1 MLESKYLKATVENV
15 QKLMEIPMLK
25 DFEPWNLRD
34 LLTQSKIRK
43 YEDGEQ
49 IIKEG
54 GKDKW
59 FYFLLKGHVRI
70 VKAGEELAIL
80 KRTGDIFGEM
90 SLISTSVRSTSAFSV
105 GETTCFATDAS
116 IIDKLS
122 GHDKFTFCYILYR
135 AFSMI
140 LAERLK
146 TTSSELVNTK
156 KELDRV
162 KKELKK
168 LTAMKLNLKIEGE
181 QT

>member
-1 MLESKYLKATVENV
+1 MFESKYLKANLENV
-15 QKLMEIPMLK
+15 QKLMEIPMMK
-25 DFEPWNLRD
+25 DFETWHLED
-34 LLTQSKIRK
+34 LLTHSKIRK
-43 YEDGEQ
+43 YEDGEE

-54 GKDKW
+54 AKDKW
-59 FYFLLKGHVRI
+59 FYFLLNGHARI

-90 SLISTSVRSTSAFSV
+90 SLISTSARSTSAFSV

-116 IIDKLS
+116 VIDTLS
-122 GHDKFTFCYILYR
+122 ENDKIAFCYILYR
-135 AFSMI
+135 AFSTI
-140 LAERLK
+140 LTERLK

-168 LTAMKLNLKIEGE
+168 LKVMKSN
-181 QT
+181 

>member
-1 MLESKYLKATVENV
+1 MLESKYLKANHENV

-25 DFEPWNLRD
+25 DFETWHIKD

-43 YEDGEQ
+43 YEDGEE

-54 GKDKW
+54 AEDKW
-59 FYFLLKGHVRI
+59 FYFLLTGQVRI
-70 VKAGEELAIL
+70 VKAGEVLAIL
-80 KRTGDIFGEM
+80 RRNGDIFGEM

-116 IIDKLS
+116 VIDTLS
-122 GHDKFTFCYILYR
+122 ETDKIAFCYILYR
-135 AFSMI
+135 AFSTI
-140 LAERLK
+140 LTERLK
-146 TTSSELVNTK
+146 TTSSELVSTK

-168 LTAMKLNLKIEGE
+168 LKVMKSN
-181 QT
+181 

>member
-1 MLESKYLKATVENV
+1 MLESKYLKATLENV
-15 QKLMEIPMLK
+15 QKLMEIPMMK
-25 DFEPWNLRD
+25 DFETWHLKD

-43 YEDGEQ
+43 YEDGEE

-54 GKDKW
+54 ANDKW
-59 FYFLLKGHVRI
+59 FYFLLNGQVRI

-90 SLISTSVRSTSAFSV
+90 SLISTSVRSTSALSV
-105 GETTCFATDAS
+105 CETICFATDAS
-116 IIDKLS
+116 IIDKFS
-122 GHDKFTFCYILYR
+122 GPDKFAFCYILYR

-146 TTSSELVNTK
+146 TTSAELVNTK
-156 KELDRV
+156 TELDRV

-168 LTAMKLNLKIEGE
+168 LKAKNSN
-181 QT
+181 

>member
-1 MLESKYLKATVENV
+1 MFESKYLKANLENV
-15 QKLMEIPMLK
+15 QKLMEIPMMK
-25 DFEPWNLRD
+25 DFETWHLED
-34 LLTQSKIRK
+34 LLTHSKIRK

-54 GKDKW
+54 AKDKW
-59 FYFLLKGHVRI
+59 FYFLLNGHARI

-105 GETTCFATDAS
+105 GETICFVTDAS
-116 IIDKLS
+116 IIDKFS
-122 GHDKFTFCYILYR
+122 GPDKFVFCYILYR

-146 TTSSELVNTK
+146 TTSVDLVNTK
-156 KELDRV
+156 RELDRV

-168 LTAMKLNLKIEGE
+168 FKANKSN
-181 QT
+181 

>member
-15 QKLMEIPMLK
+15 QKLMEIPMLR
-25 DFEPWNLRD
+25 DFESWHLRD

-43 YEDGEQ
+43 YEDGEE

-54 GKDKW
+54 VNDRW
-59 FYFLLKGHVRI
+59 FYFLLKGKVRI

-80 KRTGDIFGEM
+80 RRNGDIFGEM
-90 SLISTSVRSTSAFSV
+90 SVLSTSVRSISALSV

-116 IIDKLS
+116 IIDKFS
-122 GHDKFTFCYILYR
+122 GYDKFAFCYILYR
-135 AFSMI
+135 AFSII

-146 TTSSELVNTK
+146 TTSAELANTK
-156 KELDRV
+156 TELDSV

-168 LTAMKLNLKIEGE
+168 LKSEK
-181 QT
+181 